1 MKKVQWTYK
10 LSVWIAFL
18 ASAWLL
24 SCSSENA
31 PDCFQTS
38 GDPISEEIPVSE
50 FNSITVFENIELIL
64 RTGPAQNVRLETGE
78 NLRDEISAEV
88 VNDRLI
94 LRNENGCNLL
104 RSYGKTKFYIT
115 TPDLFEIR
123 SSTGFPIRSEGILA
137 VDELRLISESFN
149 NPETETTDGSFDLEV
164 NASRVAIVA
173 NGIAYYSL
181 RGVSQEFAVT
191 VAAGD
196 SRIEADGLVVDHITL
211 NHRGTNDILIR
222 PQNSLSGVI
231 RGTGDVISYNRP
243 DSVDIAI
250 LYKGKLIF
258 KD

>member
-1 MKKVQWTYK
+1 MRIRYQTYK
-10 LSVWIAFL
+10 TYRWLLLVAVFWL
-18 ASAWLL
+18 AS
-24 SCSSENA
+24 CSTENA

-38 GDPISEEIPVSE
+38 GDLISEEIPVSA

-64 RTGPAQNVRLETGE
+64 RNGPEQSVQVVTGE
-78 NLRDEISAEV
+78 NLRNEITAEV
-88 VNDRLI
+88 VDDRLI

-104 RSYGKTKFYIT
+104 RSYGKTKFYVT
-115 TPDLFEIR
+115 TPALAEIR
-123 SSTGFPIRSEGILA
+123 SSTGSPIRSEGILT

-149 NPETETTDGSFDLEV
+149 NPEAETTDGSFELDV
-164 NASRVAIVA
+164 NATKIAIVA
-173 NGIAYYSL
+173 NGIAYFAIN
-181 RGVSQEFAVT
+181 GVTEEFAIT

-196 SRIEADGLVVDHITL
+196 SRIEANGLVADRISL

-222 PQNSLSGVI
+222 PQSSLSGVI

-243 DSVDIAI
+243 DSVDITI

>member
-1 MKKVQWTYK
+1 MRIRYQTYK
-10 LSVWIAFL
+10 TYRWLLLVAVFWL
-18 ASAWLL
+18 AS
-24 SCSSENA
+24 CSTENA

-38 GDPISEEIPVSE
+38 GDLISEEIPVSA

-64 RTGPAQNVRLETGE
+64 RNGPEQSVQVVTGE
-78 NLRDEISAEV
+78 NLRNEITAEV
-88 VNDRLI
+88 VDDRLI

-104 RSYGKTKFYIT
+104 RSYGKTKFYVT
-115 TPDLFEIR
+115 TPALAEIR
-123 SSTGFPIRSEGILA
+123 SSTGSPIRSEGILT

-149 NPETETTDGSFDLEV
+149 NPEAETTDGSFELDV
-164 NASRVAIVA
+164 NATKIAIVA
-173 NGIAYYSL
+173 NGIAYFAIN
-181 RGVSQEFAVT
+181 GVTEDFAIT

-196 SRIEADGLVVDHITL
+196 SRIEANGLVADRISL

-222 PQNSLSGVI
+222 PQSSLSGVI

-243 DSVDIAI
+243 DSVNIAI

>member
-1 MKKVQWTYK
+1 MKKKQPTYK
-10 LSVWIAFL
+10 LSFWIVFL
-18 ASAWLL
+18 ASSWLL

-31 PDCFQTS
+31 PHCFQTS
-38 GDPISEEIPVSE
+38 GDLINEEIPVSE

-64 RTGPAQNVRLETGE
+64 RTGPEQSVRLETGE
-78 NLRDEISAEV
+78 NLRDEVSVEV

-94 LRNENGCNLL
+94 LRNDNGCNLL
-104 RSYGKTKFYIT
+104 RSYGKTKFYVT
-115 TPDLFEIR
+115 TPDLSEIR
-123 SSTGFPIRSEGILA
+123 SSTGFPIRSEGVLS

-173 NGIAYYSL
+173 NGIAYFAL
-181 RGVSQEFAVT
+181 RGFSQEFAVT

-196 SRIEADGLVVDHITL
+196 SRIEADELLADNITL

>member
-1 MKKVQWTYK
+1 MRIRYQTYK
-10 LSVWIAFL
+10 TYRWLVLVAVFWL
-18 ASAWLL
+18 AS
-24 SCSSENA
+24 CSTENA

-38 GDPISEEIPVSE
+38 GDLISEEIPVSV

-64 RTGPAQNVRLETGE
+64 SSGPEQSVQVVTGE
-78 NLRDEISAEV
+78 NLRNEITAEV
-88 VNDRLI
+88 VDDRLI
-94 LRNENGCNLL
+94 LRNENGCNFL
-104 RSYGKTKFYIT
+104 RSYGKTKFYVT
-115 TPDLFEIR
+115 TPALEEIR
-123 SSTGFPIRSEGILA
+123 SSTGSPIRSEGILT

-149 NPETETTDGSFDLEV
+149 NPEAETTDGSFELDV
-164 NASRVAIVA
+164 NATKIAIVA
-173 NGIAYYSL
+173 NGIAYFAIN
-181 RGVSQEFAVT
+181 GVTEEFAIT

-196 SRIEADGLVVDHITL
+196 SRIEANGLVADRISL

-222 PQNSLSGVI
+222 PQSSLSGVI